1 MDKNNTLASLSGLAQ
16 MKKNV
21 SVTARSNLCPVA
33 RFGEILAG
41 KWATP
46 VIYRLILAD
55 GPVRFNTLQR
65 TLRPISQK
73 ELSRHL
79 RHFEALGMVTRQV
92 YAEVPPRVEYLVTD
106 FGQTL
111 RAPIEALA
119 HWAEQYFPVS
129 GQVHAATPGQQHAL
143 VAAAQGDRA

>member
-1 MDKNNTLASLSGLAQ
+1 MDKINTLVSPSGLAE

-21 SVTARSNLCPVA
+21 SVAASGNPCPVA

-41 KWATP
+41 KWAVP

-65 TLRPISQK
+65 ILRPISQK

-79 RHFEALGMVTRQV
+79 RHFQSMGMVTRQV

-106 FGQTL
+106 FGRTL
-111 RAPIEALA
+111 RAPIESLA
-119 HWAEQYFPVS
+119 HWANQYFPIAEPIREDIP
-129 GQVHAATPGQQHAL
+129 GKQDAAATSWHDNP
-143 VAAAQGDRA
+143 V